1 VSFFKTYSKQLP
13 ALVIIACGVFLCLE
27 ILRDIQRE
35 GDLGGYIEAGK
46 LAWQGDYIY
55 SAHRNT
61 WPPFMSIASIPLHWL
76 NQVSFVGLRLVWL
89 LSMLATYWLIFKWTI
104 SFFTSKEL
112 VFKLSSKNKNEI
124 SLTNPLFL
132 LPFLL
137 TLRIFIEE
145 ISNLQV
151 NVSILAICILSL
163 ILTLKQKHFWAGI
176 LLALVISTK
185 VYPIIL
191 IPFLLFRREFRTT
204 LWTIMGLGLTHILV
218 LFYFGDGSIALYT
231 QWYTKQVA
239 NGLQCIHYNQSLWS
253 FFCGLFSET
262 SRFDG
267 WYFNIASL
275 TVSQTKILTISV
287 IGSIGLWVSYMFYK
301 NRNQE
306 HALAIQWLI
315 VLSFIPVFS
324 PLAWKC
330 YFVFIAPIVISLYL
344 KLKNTPNKWLLYIP
358 LFIITFT
365 SEIFLGNTLSDIT
378 ESLGFITLSS
388 LFIALL
394 ATYKLTNTP

>member
-1 VSFFKTYSKQLP
+1 MSFFKTYSKQLP

>member
-1 VSFFKTYSKQLP
+1 M
-13 ALVIIACGVFLCLE
+13 
-27 ILRDIQRE
+27 RDIQRE

-76 NQVSFVGLRLVWL
+76 NEVSFIGLRLVWL

-104 SFFTSKEL
+104 SFFINKVL
-112 VFKLSSKNKNEI
+112 VFRLSTQNKNEI

-151 NVSILAICILSL
+151 NVSILAVCILSL

-191 IPFLLFRREFRTT
+191 IPFLLFKREFRTT
-204 LWTIMGLGLTHILV
+204 LWTIIGLGLTHVAV
-218 LFYFGDGSIALYT
+218 LFYFGDGSTALYQ

-239 NGLQCIHYNQSLWS
+239 DGLQCIHYNQSLWS

-262 SRFDG
+262 SRFNG

-275 TVSQTKILTISV
+275 TLSQTKILTLSV
-287 IGSIGLWVSYMFYK
+287 IGS
-301 NRNQE
+301 
-306 HALAIQWLI
+306 
-315 VLSFIPVFS
+315 
-324 PLAWKC
+324 
-330 YFVFIAPIVISLYL
+330 
-344 KLKNTPNKWLLYIP
+344 
-358 LFIITFT
+358 
-365 SEIFLGNTLSDIT
+365 
-378 ESLGFITLSS
+378 
-388 LFIALL
+388 
-394 ATYKLTNTP
+394 

>member
-1 VSFFKTYSKQLP
+1 VSFFKTYNKQLP

-46 LAWQGDYIY
+46 LAWHGDYIY

-76 NQVSFVGLRLVWL
+76 NEVSFVGLRLVWL
-89 LSMLATYWLIFKWTI
+89 LSMLTTYWLIFKWTI

-112 VFKLSSKNKNEI
+112 VFRLSSKNKNEI

-151 NVSILAICILSL
+151 NVSILAVCILSL
-163 ILTLKQKHFWAGI
+163 ILTLKQKYFWAGI

>member
-1 VSFFKTYSKQLP
+1 M
-13 ALVIIACGVFLCLE
+13 VIIACGVFLCLE

-76 NQVSFVGLRLVWL
+76 NEVSFVGIRLVWL

-104 SFFTSKEL
+104 SFFTSNEL
-112 VFKLSSKNKNEI
+112 VFRLNSKNKNEI

-137 TLRIFIEE
+137 TLRIFLEE

-151 NVSILAICILSL
+151 NISILAVCILSL

-191 IPFLLFRREFRTT
+191 IPFLLFKREFRTT
-204 LWTIMGLGLTHILV
+204 LWTIMGLGLTHVAV
-218 LFYFGDGSIALYT
+218 LFYFGDGSTALYQ

-239 NGLQCIHYNQSLWS
+239 DGLQCIHYNQSLWS
-253 FFCGLFSET
+253 FFCGLLSDT
-262 SRFDG
+262 SRFNG

-275 TVSQTKILTISV
+275 TISQTKILTLSF
-287 IGSIGLWVSYMFYK
+287 IGSIGLWVSYIFYK
-301 NRNQE
+301 NRDQE
-306 HALAIQWLI
+306 HALTIQWLI

-330 YFVFIAPIVISLYL
+330 YFVFIAPIVILLYH
-344 KLKNTPNKWLLYIP
+344 KLKSTSNKWLLYIP

-365 SEIFLGNTLSDIT
+365 SEIFLGNTLSDVT

-388 LFIALL
+388 LFISLL
-394 ATYKLTNTP
+394 ATYKLTNTS

>member
-1 VSFFKTYSKQLP
+1 MSFFKTYSKQLL
-13 ALVIIACGVFLCLE
+13 ALVIIACGIFLCLE

-191 IPFLLFRREFRTT
+191 IPFLLFKREFRTT
-204 LWTIMGLGLTHILV
+204 LWTIIGLGLTHTIV
-218 LFYFGDGSIALYT
+218 LFYFGDGSTALYT
-231 QWYTKQVA
+231 QWYTKQVVD
-239 NGLQCIHYNQSLWS
+239 GLQCIHYTQSLWS
-253 FFCGLFSET
+253 LFCGLFSET

-275 TVSQTKILTISV
+275 TVSQTKILTLSV
-287 IGSIGLWVSYMFYK
+287 IGSIGLWVSYMFYTSRK
-301 NRNQE
+301 QE

-330 YFVFIAPIVISLYL
+330 YFVFIAPIVILLYH
-344 KLKNTPNKWLLYIP
+344 KLKNTSYKWLLYVS

-365 SEIFLGNTLSDIT
+365 SEIFLGNTLSDVT
-378 ESLGFITLSS
+378 ESMGFITLSS
-388 LFIALL
+388 LFLSLL
-394 ATYKLTNTP
+394 ATHKLTNTP

>member
-1 VSFFKTYSKQLP
+1 M
-13 ALVIIACGVFLCLE
+13 
-27 ILRDIQRE
+27 
-35 GDLGGYIEAGK
+35 GGYIEAGK

-76 NQVSFVGLRLVWL
+76 NEVSFVGIRLVWL

-104 SFFTSKEL
+104 SFFTSNEL
-112 VFKLSSKNKNEI
+112 VFRLNSKNKNEI

-137 TLRIFIEE
+137 TLRIFLEE

-151 NVSILAICILSL
+151 NISILAVCILSL

-191 IPFLLFRREFRTT
+191 IPFLLFKREFRTT
-204 LWTIMGLGLTHILV
+204 LWTIMGLGLTHVAV
-218 LFYFGDGSIALYT
+218 LFYFGDGSTALYQ

-239 NGLQCIHYNQSLWS
+239 DGLQCIHYNQSLWS
-253 FFCGLFSET
+253 FFCGLLSDT
-262 SRFDG
+262 SRFNG

-275 TVSQTKILTISV
+275 TISQTKILTLSF
-287 IGSIGLWVSYMFYK
+287 IGSIGLWVSYIFYK
-301 NRNQE
+301 NRDQE
-306 HALAIQWLI
+306 HALTIQWLI

-330 YFVFIAPIVISLYL
+330 YFVFIAPIVILLYH
-344 KLKNTPNKWLLYIP
+344 KLKSTSNKWLLYIP
-358 LFIITFT
+358 LFIITST
-365 SEIFLGNTLSDIT
+365 SEIFLGNTLSDVT

-388 LFIALL
+388 LFISLL
-394 ATYKLTNTP
+394 ATYKLTNTS

>member
-1 VSFFKTYSKQLP
+1 MSFFKTYSKQLP

-46 LAWQGDYIY
+46 LAWHGDYIY

-76 NQVSFVGLRLVWL
+76 NEVSFVGLRLVWL
-89 LSMLATYWLIFKWTI
+89 LSMLTTYWLIFKWTI

-267 WYFNIASL
+267 WYFNIVGL

>member
-46 LAWQGDYIY
+46 LAWHGDYIY

-76 NQVSFVGLRLVWL
+76 NEVSFVGLRLVWL
-89 LSMLATYWLIFKWTI
+89 LSMLTTYWLIFKWTI

-112 VFKLSSKNKNEI
+112 VFRLSSKNKNEI

-151 NVSILAICILSL
+151 NVSILAVCILSL
-163 ILTLKQKHFWAGI
+163 ILTLKQKYFWAGI

-267 WYFNIASL
+267 WYFNIVGL

>member
-1 VSFFKTYSKQLP
+1 M
-13 ALVIIACGVFLCLE
+13 VIIACGVFLCLE

-76 NQVSFVGLRLVWL
+76 NLLSFVGLRLVWL
-89 LSMLATYWLIFKWTI
+89 LSMLATYWFIFKWTI

-112 VFKLSSKNKNEI
+112 VFRLNSKNKNEI
-124 SLTNPLFL
+124 TLTNPIFL

-151 NVSILAICILSL
+151 NVSILAVCILSL

-191 IPFLLFRREFRTT
+191 IPFLLFKREFRTT
-204 LWTIMGLGLTHILV
+204 LWTVIGLGFTHIIV
-218 LFYFGDGSIALYT
+218 LFHFGDGSTALYT

-275 TVSQTKILTISV
+275 TISQTKILTLSV

-301 NRNQE
+301 NRDQE
-306 HALAIQWLI
+306 HPLAIQWLI

-330 YFVFIAPIVISLYL
+330 YFVFIGPVVILLYI
-344 KLKNTPNKWLLYIP
+344 KLKSTSNKWLLYIP

-365 SEIFLGNTLSDIT
+365 SEIFLGNTLFDVT

-388 LFIALL
+388 LFISLL
-394 ATYKLTNTP
+394 ATYKLTNTS